1 MVRWETLAVLKQD
14 SLCWSRGRAGS
25 RWCSTWSF
33 FFFCFA
39 FNLWVSIQA
48 ALLLYTAQL
57 ISKLSLNCCYSRKII
72 SAELQANMRAA
83 PYLKGLSWN
92 WIVRNS
98 RKLLKTVP
106 FIGKAAH
113 SKMGKTALDPL
124 PHISGII
131 LQISGHTFYTKRDN
145 ISESYVPT
153 FRFRFFVL
161 KIHII
166 FKMCA
171 TLPMMLCGPLLQNSK
186 IRWWQDLFVNFLRT
200 LKISWWQEWIQ
211 EIDLR

>member
-1 MVRWETLAVLKQD
+1 MWRSRNWVEVEVVRWETLAVLKQD

-98 RKLLKTVP
+98 RKLLKILPFAREGCAFQNRQIGPWPPTPYFWNHLADFWAHVNICALRHL
-106 FIGKAAH
+106 FIGKYNLNMKAN
-113 SKMGKTALDPL
+113 L
-124 PHISGII
+124 
-131 LQISGHTFYTKRDN
+131 
-145 ISESYVPT
+145 
-153 FRFRFFVL
+153 
-161 KIHII
+161 
-166 FKMCA
+166 
-171 TLPMMLCGPLLQNSK
+171 
-186 IRWWQDLFVNFLRT
+186 W
-200 LKISWWQEWIQ
+200 
-211 EIDLR
+211 